1 MKAVISIHSSQ
12 KIGRLRVSTVQGAGD
27 FVGPWYAW
35 WPGDRSPTLDP
46 WPEFNAAPADDD
58 AALGELIGARVADI
72 RAWQRGGN
80 QPYLAR
86 VAGEVVACG
95 WSATR
100 TLSIG
105 ELGLVQP
112 LPAGDRYLWGFVT
125 AEGWRGQGIYPR
137 LIAAIIGQEGVAH
150 RYWIGHEPGHSSSS
164 RGILKAG
171 FRQVG
176 EIYRCLA
183 GDFTL
188 LPTGTPERAAVGA
201 AVLGATLIADGA
213 ASE

>member
-1 MKAVISIHSSQ
+1 VGIIHD
-12 KIGRLRVSTVQGAGD
+12 VGD

-35 WPGDRSPTLDP
+35 WPGDPIPPFDP
-46 WPEFNAAPADDD
+46 WPAFSAAPADDD
-58 AALGELIGARVADI
+58 AALAQLIGAPVADI
-72 RAWQRGGN
+72 QAWRRDGN

-100 TLSIG
+100 MVSIG
-105 ELGLVQP
+105 ELGLEQP

-125 AEGWRGQGIYPR
+125 AEPWRGQGIYPR
-137 LIAAIIGQEGVAH
+137 LIAAIIGYEGAAH
-150 RYWIGHEPGHSSSS
+150 RYWIGHEPGHNSSS

-171 FRQVG
+171 FRQIG
-176 EIYRCLA
+176 EIYRRPR

-188 LPTGTPERAAVGA
+188 RPMSDATRAKIGA
-201 AVLGATLIADGA
+201 AVLGATAVAVGA
-213 ASE
+213 TGA